1 MTRGAVTRDV
11 YLTKG
16 SWVDISAEDDGEK
29 NAERK
34 THRGGAWLFGYDA
47 PLHKLPCFV
56 RVDDDARDA
65 S

>member
-1 MTRGAVTRDV
+1 M
-11 YLTKG
+11 
-16 SWVDISAEDDGEK
+16 DISAEDDGEK